1 MTTPGL
7 TQPLP
12 EQPSGQATG
21 TDAPDWDLPDDSSH
35 HTSSSENTPPSPLLQ
50 LALQLED
57 ESRLDAAVDE
67 IASAIEPVLGK
78 PEVKALLGGR
88 WLGHAVHPL
97 LTDLPIGFW
106 TSATVLDLVGGRRS
120 AVAAR
125 RLVGL
130 GVISAVPTAVTGWSD
145 WLSLDRPL
153 RRVGVVHAASNAA
166 AIGLFATSW
175 LARRKGHRA
184 RGIALGLLGGA
195 VASGAGHLGGHMTV
209 ARGAGVAASRDA
221 LASANGR

>member
-1 MTTPGL
+1 MAMSGL

-12 EQPSGQATG
+12 DPP
-21 TDAPDWDLPDDSSH
+21 PDGPLGGDEPYSAEPGHPAS
-35 HTSSSENTPPSPLLQ
+35 SPLLEM
-50 LALQLED
+50 AMQLED
-57 ESRLDAAVDE
+57 AEALDPIVERAEGVVA
-67 IASAIEPVLGK
+67 PVLGT
-78 PEVKALLGGR
+78 PEAKAILSGR

-130 GVISAVPTAVTGWSD
+130 GVLTAVPTAATGWSD

-153 RRVGVVHAASNAA
+153 RRVGVVHAGAN
-166 AIGLFATSW
+166 TV
-175 LARRKGHRA
+175 
-184 RGIALGLLGGA
+184 ALGLYGLSWMSRRRDHRVIGIVLGMAGGL
-195 VASGAGHLGGHMTV
+195 VASGAGYLGGHMTV
-209 ARGAGVAASRDA
+209 GRGAGVTATEDA
-221 LASANGR
+221 LGADART